1 MTANDSLER
10 RIADHYAAEA
20 PPRAPDWLLR
30 STLETIDATPQRRV
44 LNRVPWRFPNMNNFA
59 KVAIAAVVVI
69 AVGAVGLSVLRPS
82 TPSSVGGQPI
92 ASPSPSPAST
102 PGTSPSDSPGS
113 PPALTGTYTSDRYGF
128 TISYPAGWVPRPAT
142 ETWTT
147 GFPDFSTTTGD
158 VIYDPVLQGNLWIVV
173 ASQPLADGT
182 TSTQWVDDL
191 LASAGLGGVDTC
203 DGPIEPVMIDG
214 NQGRRCVSPSAAVAA
229 GGRGYAVVLY
239 VSGDDPALAVAYD
252 RAYFD
257 GILATLRLQ
266 PQDAVDSVPSASP

>member
-30 STLETIDATPQRRV
+30 STLDTIDATPQRRV
-44 LNRVPWRFPNMNNFA
+44 LIRVPWRFPNMNNFA

-92 ASPSPSPAST
+92 ASPSASASPT
-102 PGTSPSDSPGS
+102 PGTSPSDSAES
-113 PPALTGTYTSDRYGF
+113 APALTGTFTSNRYGF
-128 TISYPAGWVPRPAT
+128 SISYPAGWVPRPGTDA
-142 ETWTT
+142 WTT
-147 GFPDFSTTTGD
+147 GFPDFGSTTGD
-158 VIYDPVLQGNLWIVV
+158 VIYDPALQGNLWIVV
-173 ASQPLADGT
+173 ASQPLAEGT
-182 TSTQWVDDL
+182 TPTQWVDDL
-191 LASAGLGGVDTC
+191 LASAGLGGVDSC
-203 DGPIEPVMIDG
+203 DGPIEPVTIDG
-214 NQGRRCVSPSAAVAA
+214 NQGRRCGSPSAAVVA

-239 VSGDDPALAVAYD
+239 RSADDPALAATYG

-257 GILATLRLQ
+257 DILATLRLQ